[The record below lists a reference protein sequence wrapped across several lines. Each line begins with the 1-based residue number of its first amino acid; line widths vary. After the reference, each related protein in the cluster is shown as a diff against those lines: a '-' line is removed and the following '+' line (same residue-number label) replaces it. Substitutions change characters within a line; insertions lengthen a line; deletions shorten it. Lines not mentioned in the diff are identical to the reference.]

1 MAITLD
7 ELRAALGPIIKEA
20 LAPIIARLDGID
32 ARLDGIDERLD
43 GMDARLV
50 SIEASTSLSDKARKV
65 DAVRLANGLKSLT
78 APLVRL
84 PFTHNGLPWTEDL
97 APQPARLLD
106 LAVSGSE
113 HVPGEHA
120 PSGWNRA
127 KSKAFLAKALEGY
140 DEISGSDGE
149 GEAGAKSRTARLKVI
164 AVMGGNVERVIGAT
178 YSLN

>member
-20 LAPIIARLDGID
+20 LAPIIARLDG
-32 ARLDGIDERLD
+32 
-43 GMDARLV
+43 MDARLV
-50 SIEASTSLSDKARKV
+50 SIHTSTSLSDKARKV

-84 PFTHNGLPWTEDL
+84 PFTHNGLPWTDDL

-106 LAVSGSE
+106 LAVPGSE

-120 PSGWNRA
+120 PSGWSWA

-149 GEAGAKSRTARLKVI
+149 GEAGVNARTARLKVI